1 MSTLPRRV
9 PIVFAVGAAQ
19 LLALSIASTNLA
31 VRWDRDR
38 LAVSA
43 PQLHFL
49 TGKALNRLRDGA
61 SVAYDAQLSLLAL
74 AQPAPLQRDVDRF
87 VVSYD
92 LWEEKFAVTRLGIPN
107 SSASHLSA
115 EGVETWCIESLG
127 LWPKGVDPGQIVRMR
142 LELRAEDPRELTL
155 LPADSGISLSGLIEI
170 FSRPAHTQQ
179 QRWLV
184 ESNPFRIRD
193 FRK

>member
-1 MSTLPRRV
+1 MPPGRVLPL
-9 PIVFAVGAAQ
+9 FAAGAAP
-19 LLALSIASTNLA
+19 LLALSIAATSLA
-31 VRWDRDR
+31 VRWDQDR

-61 SVAYDAQLSLLAL
+61 SVGFDAQLSLLAM
-74 AQPAPLQRDVDRF
+74 AEAAPLRRDVDRF

-92 LWEEKFAVTRLGIPN
+92 LWEEKFAVTRLGAPR

-115 EGVETWCIESLG
+115 EGVETWCIDSMR
-127 LWPKGVDPGQIVRMR
+127 LWPGGVDPGQTVRMR
-142 LELRAEDPRELTL
+142 LELRADDSRELSLMPTE
-155 LPADSGISLSGLIEI
+155 PGISLSGLIEI
-170 FSRPAHTQQ
+170 FSRPARMQQ
-179 QRWLV
+179 QKWLV

>member
-1 MSTLPRRV
+1 LRIPPRRV
-9 PIVFAVGAAQ
+9 SLLLALGAAQ
-19 LLALSIASTNLA
+19 LFALSIAATSLA

-49 TGKALNRLRDGA
+49 TGKALNRLHDGA
-61 SVAYDAQLSLLAL
+61 SVAFDAQLSLLAL

-92 LWEEKFAVTRLGIPN
+92 LWEEKFAVARLGIPS

-115 EGVETWCIESLG
+115 EGVETWCIESMG
-127 LWPKGVDPGQIVRMR
+127 LWPKGVDPGQTVRMR
-142 LELRAEDPRELTL
+142 LELRAEDSREQSL
-155 LPADSGISLSGLIEI
+155 LPAESGISLSGLIEI
-170 FSRPAHTQQ
+170 FSRPARTQQ
-179 QRWLV
+179 QKWLV

>member
-1 MSTLPRRV
+1 MKTPRRFL
-9 PIVFAVGAAQ
+9 PLAGVFAAP
-19 LLALSIASTNLA
+19 LLALSIAATSLA

-61 SVAYDAQLSLLAL
+61 SVAFDAQLSLLAL
-74 AQPAPLQRDVDRF
+74 AEQAPLQRDVDRF

-92 LWEEKFAVTRLGIPN
+92 LWEEKFAVTRIGIPN

-115 EGVETWCIESLG
+115 VGVETWCIGNLG
-127 LWPKGVDPGQIVRMR
+127 LWPKGVDPGQTVRMR
-142 LELRAEDPRELTL
+142 LELRADDSREPGP
-155 LPADSGISLSGLIEI
+155 LPSESGISLSGLIEI
-170 FSRPAHTQQ
+170 FSRPARTQQ
-179 QRWLV
+179 QKWLV